1 MFQHSDLAAMA
12 PKGKAQAKG
21 KAAVK
26 AMKTMKS
33 AMKSMKKAL
42 AAASMSEE
50 VFVFWCNVL
59 PSQYVLKR
67 T

>member
-33 AMKSMKKAL
+33 AMKAMKKAL
-42 AAASMSEE
+42 SSAASMSEKVL
-50 VFVFWCNVL
+50 VFCIM
-59 PSQYVLKR
+59 SCQHVLKR